1 MKKCSQVVRWI
12 GGIAAAVGLSVGVFQ
27 VEASS
32 DVGPMSYDAEQTE
45 IETRDLNGPASYKIE
60 EQAEKESSS
69 KMASVE
75 TEESLDVSKEAEPT
89 EREVAEEE
97 IDQFFKDSVFVGDSV
112 MVGFR
117 NYAMRRQDTYLAN
130 MQFLAAGSLSAHN
143 AFWEVSSKSV
153 HPVYQG
159 QKRLIW
165 DSIALMQAKKV
176 FLFFGLNDLNI
187 SGVEGSCEK
196 YKELIGKI
204 LETSPD
210 VEIHILSMTYT
221 LNGKGKGKL
230 NNDNIRQFN
239 EKMHQIALENGWGFV
254 DLATP
259 LSDETGGL
267 AAVYCSD
274 QYVHQTSA
282 AYDVWS
288 ATLREYARNIL
299 KWTPQPQE
307 VVTEETA
314 AETAALQ

>member
-1 MKKCSQVVRWI
+1 MKKHSQVVRWI

-27 VEASS
+27 VEAAS
-32 DVGPMSYDAEQTE
+32 DIGPMSYDAEQAE
-45 IETRDLNGPASYKIE
+45 SEKKDMNGPASYIE
-60 EQAEKESSS
+60 EQAEKESSQET
-69 KMASVE
+69 ASME
-75 TEESLDVSKEAEPT
+75 TEDSTEAAKEAEPI
-89 EREVAEEE
+89 ERAVAEEE

-117 NYAMRRQDTYLAN
+117 NYAMRRQDSYLAN
-130 MQFLAAGSLSAHN
+130 MKFLAAGSLSVNN

-159 QKRLIW
+159 QKRLLW

-176 FLFFGLNDLNI
+176 FLFFGLNDLNV
-187 SGVEGSCEK
+187 SGVDGSCEK

-204 LETSPD
+204 LESSPD
-210 VEIHILSMTYT
+210 AEIHILSMTYT

-239 EKMHQIALENGWGFV
+239 EKMRQIAAENGWGFV

-299 KWTPQPQE
+299 KWTPQQQE
-307 VVTEETA
+307 AVTEETA
-314 AETAALQ
+314 VETAALQ